1 VFFLTDHGR
10 ADYYTAYDDLAISAL
25 RQLANAAGPSALDAV
40 AKARVDDIESR
51 YRALRQTRPDEVPA
65 QLLAEALSADG
76 YVATIQPAGAG
87 QQICQH
93 NCPVAEVAKVFPQ
106 LCEVETQLFS
116 ELLGSHVQRLATI
129 AHGDGVCTTHV
140 PVDVEITRRALAEPS
155 KRPSI
160 RKDHS

>member
-1 VFFLTDHGR
+1 
-10 ADYYTAYDDLAISAL
+10 
-25 RQLANAAGPSALDAV
+25 
-40 AKARVDDIESR
+40 
-51 YRALRQTRPDEVPA
+51 
-65 QLLAEALSADG
+65 
-76 YVATIQPAGAG
+76 ATIQPAVAG

-106 LCEVETQLFS
+106 LCNVETQLFS

-155 KRPSI
+155 KSPSI